1 MAGGMWDAQNVC
13 NAYCDE
19 VGFCVSLT
27 RTDFSYTGGSEPG
40 FIVGLINYPRFPAA
54 PDVLWA
60 HAEAL
65 AARLR
70 LALKQDSYSIQAPD
84 RTVWISHR
92 DESPAACAT
101 TCSPNA
107 ASARAGA

>member
-70 LALKQDSYSIQAPD
+70 LALKQDSYSIQEQDQIGRASC
-84 RTVWISHR
+84 RERVGQ
-92 DESPAACAT
+92 
-101 TCSPNA
+101 TCRSRWTPKH
-107 ASARAGA
+107 